1 MTDRNDNLED
11 HTGTHLSKGCVTCRF
26 DNSLAPSALASCA
39 VTYLAI
45 HSASVASSDQS
56 GTRSHSMSSFACSG
70 LSISMRSL
78 TFDRTFVLTTLTAA
92 PPLDVLCSQFVFG
105 SVCADLVS
113 EWNWVRW
120 VGVGVL
126 GYRLITLV
134 LVGSNSKQFL
144 AGEWNWLGEGS

>member
-1 MTDRNDNLED
+1 
-11 HTGTHLSKGCVTCRF
+11 
-26 DNSLAPSALASCA
+26 
-39 VTYLAI
+39 
-45 HSASVASSDQS
+45 
-56 GTRSHSMSSFACSG
+56 
-70 LSISMRSL
+70 MRSL

-92 PPLDVLCSQFVFG
+92 PPLDVLCNQFVFS

-134 LVGSNSKQFL
+134 LVGSNSRQFL